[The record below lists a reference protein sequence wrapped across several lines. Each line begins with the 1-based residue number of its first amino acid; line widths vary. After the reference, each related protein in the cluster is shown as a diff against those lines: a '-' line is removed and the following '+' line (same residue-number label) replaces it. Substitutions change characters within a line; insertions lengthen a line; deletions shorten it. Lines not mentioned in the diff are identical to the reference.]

1 MQPSVAG
8 PSCNVNTAQSNRLI
22 DHCISPGRSRIRSR
36 SVWTPC
42 ARRRGRRRSGAYRE
56 PGRAAPADP
65 SSTAASRRT
74 SAPDP
79 RRTLH
84 NNTHAEGLVRT
95 EITILSITLIGC
107 QCFNLN
113 LCSEGERRS
122 YGFGT
127 TRGWVTNVFWVNCPF
142 KVPFTPSKD
151 MVQNS
156 KSPHHGYNQCLK
168 WAGTQSKI
176 VRVWVIRR
184 YDPIYDYKWYRNYVK
199 HTSPLIST
207 QHCGHV
213 WYCSLTCDH

>member
-1 MQPSVAG
+1 MQCEHG
-8 PSCNVNTAQSNRLI
+8 TIQTRLI

-42 ARRRGRRRSGAYRE
+42 ARRRGRRWSGAYRE

-107 QCFNLN
+107 RCFNLN

-142 KVPFTPSKD
+142 KVHSH
-151 MVQNS
+151 Q
-156 KSPHHGYNQCLK
+156 
-168 WAGTQSKI
+168 AKI
-176 VRVWVIRR
+176 
-184 YDPIYDYKWYRNYVK
+184 WYRTARVHTTVITSAWSGPVRRVK
-199 HTSPLIST
+199 
-207 QHCGHV
+207 
-213 WYCSLTCDH
+213 SLGSGWLGDIIPYMIINDIETM